1 MNIAFFGF
9 LSRHVQRAEVTVHHV
24 EIYFSFVI
32 YKIQKAS
39 CRRPDPVDY
48 PGIGSGSLGK
58 KGKTKLASF
67 ARKPFG
73 PHPAASSRRSGTTC
87 STVTQTSQSSVIFR
101 PFGPISHAE
110 SIISSRLAREE
121 NSASQAPS
129 EACGRATPILA
140 LCPAT
145 VSRTTANSL

>member
-73 PHPAASSRRSGTTC
+73 PHPAASSRRSRATYQ
-87 STVTQTSQSSVIFR
+87 TVSMASQSSVIYL
-101 PFGPISHAE
+101 PCVPLLHA
-110 SIISSRLAREE
+110 L
-121 NSASQAPS
+121 
-129 EACGRATPILA
+129 
-140 LCPAT
+140 
-145 VSRTTANSL
+145 